1 MRYDCICTITSHSLI
16 LISSDHFLNPFQ
28 TPTIMVMI
36 LSSALSKPDPNPNIL
51 SLPVTNTR
59 HANHI
64 NIILPF
70 PLLCLGKAPVC
81 SVPVPEQLSGAR
93 ENAQP
98 FGTVSLWMCDLKSQ
112 RGTQY
117 CPGSCFTFPVY
128 FLSQLQNGYSVPSF
142 PSNSLWTPHP
152 PLTSVPRTR
161 AFSSFLCQGYLT
173 CTRFTPHSPCQLF
186 HTGCGAIHFRVLRDC
201 APTVPQPLLDFSG
214 QHPKCCNLSCERNKT
229 KTSHLT
235 A

>member
-59 HANHI
+59 LANHI

-70 PLLCLGKAPVC
+70 PLLCLGKATVC

-98 FGTVSLWMCDLKSQ
+98 FGTVLLWMYDLKSQ

-117 CPGSCFTFPVY
+117 CPGSCFTIPVY

-142 PSNSLWTPHP
+142 PSNSLCTPHP
-152 PLTSVPRTR
+152 PSPQFPGLELSHPSFAKVTLPAHTSPPTLPANSSTR
-161 AFSSFLCQGYLT
+161 AVEPSIF
-173 CTRFTPHSPCQLF
+173 
-186 HTGCGAIHFRVLRDC
+186 V
-201 APTVPQPLLDFSG
+201 FSG
-214 QHPKCCNLSCERNKT
+214 TVLLQFPNPF
-229 KTSHLT
+229 
-235 A
+235 